1 MEMRKTNSVHGF
13 TLVEIMVVVAI
24 IGLLAAIAIP
34 SFLKSRRQSKLSIA
48 RNDLR
53 IISAGID
60 ALAFDTGQ
68 WPGGDVAGAVANT
81 EMLDLNHG
89 DVGLVANS
97 GIFTKWDGPYS
108 VPIALDPWGNAY
120 WFDPDYNIGTDTKS
134 VLGSYGPNG
143 VGLNQYDSDDVYV
156 LME

>member
-1 MEMRKTNSVHGF
+1 MKRAF
-13 TLVEIMVVVAI
+13 TLVEIMIVVAV

-34 SFLKSRRQSKLSIA
+34 SFLKARQEARINIA

-53 IISAGID
+53 IISAAID
-60 ALAFDTGQ
+60 QLAFDTGQ
-68 WPGGDVAGAVANT
+68 WPGGTVAGVVADA

-89 DVGLVANS
+89 DVGIVANS
-97 GIFTKWDGPYS
+97 GIFTRWQGPYME
-108 VPIALDPWGNAY
+108 VVELDPWGNPY
-120 WFDPDYNIGTDTKS
+120 WFDPDYNTDNGTEP

-156 LME
+156 VME